1 MFPVPLAAGTV
12 APPVVVAVHD
22 APGSALMVSATVA
35 PVTLLGPLLLNTITY
50 VCVLP
55 AAAVLAPLVLL
66 TARSAD
72 GDISVLVAVIVLLAV
87 LVSVV
92 VPVGLTV
99 AVLARLPVAVAAT
112 VPLTW

>member
-12 APPVVVAVHD
+12 APPVVVAVND
-22 APGSALMVSATVA
+22 APVSALMVSATVA
-35 PVTLLGPLLLNTITY
+35 PVTLLGPLLLTTITY
-50 VCVLP
+50 VCVL
-55 AAAVLAPLVLL
+55 
-66 TARSAD
+66 TARSAV
-72 GDISVLVAVIVLLAV
+72 GAISVLVAVIVLLAV

-112 VPLTW
+112 VP